1 MAAVGAAEDHLADP
15 KASDKRRVAGDGAVI
30 VQSSVR
36 THLVYVLRG
45 TVFAQG
51 RELAPVVVAEHAC
64 RDDSSKVQAAA
75 ETSAAAGQTSGVEAP
90 AADDHQ
96 G

>member
-1 MAAVGAAEDHLADP
+1 MADP

-30 VQSSVR
+30 GQNSVITLR
-36 THLVYVLRG
+36 LFVLRG
-45 TVFAQG
+45 TVLAQG

-64 RDDSSKVQAAA
+64 RDDSSEVQAAA